1 MEVDGDTDLGEAGGG
16 STMEAIVKSSCTE
29 QDTEV
34 WAKAE
39 DGQGQLQLQKKPLA
53 LQAVPQVPARK
64 PRKSTRASTRMA
76 AAGDHQE
83 FQ

>member
-1 MEVDGDTDLGEAGGG
+1 MEVDGDTDLGEAGGC
-16 STMEAIVKSSCTE
+16 STMEAIMKSSCTE

-34 WAKAE
+34 
-39 DGQGQLQLQKKPLA
+39 GQRQRTGRGSYDFRRSHWPCRLYPK
-53 LQAVPQVPARK
+53 VPARK

-83 FQ
+83 FR